1 MIRIIL
7 IEDDDEL
14 RKGMQEYLEL
24 SGFLVT
30 AVGKGIDFFNVI
42 LQQSFDVA
50 IVDLGLPDFT
60 GQQLIE
66 YLRRHSTTAVIVL
79 TASNNLG
86 TRIESYQL
94 GADLFMNK
102 PVDAGELIA
111 AVNSLASRRLVTL
124 PTVTTA
130 QQPAVW
136 IVQRSLWTLVSPCG
150 TAIKFTGKE
159 FKFIE
164 QLIMF
169 PSKTINRQQA
179 CIALYGR
186 NDDSAQAALLTL
198 IKRVRQRIAQSG
210 IQEQPIQTEH
220 GLGYRFTA
228 PFKIV

>member
-1 MIRIIL
+1 MTMIHIIL

-30 AVGKGIDFFNVI
+30 AVGKGIDFFSVI
-42 LQQSFDVA
+42 LQHSFDVA

-66 YLRRHSTTAVIVL
+66 YLRRHSSTAVIVL
-79 TASNNLG
+79 TASNSLS
-86 TRIESYQL
+86 TRVESYQL

-102 PVDAGELIA
+102 PVDARELIA
-111 AVNSLASRRLVTL
+111 AVNSLASRRLLSLSPV
-124 PTVTTA
+124 A

-136 IVQRSLWTLVSPCG
+136 TVQRSLWTLVSPCG
-150 TAIKFTGKE
+150 IAIKFTGKE
-159 FKFIE
+159 FKFID

-169 PSKTINRQQA
+169 PNETLHRQQV
-179 CIALYGR
+179 CIAIYGR
-186 NDDSAQAALLTL
+186 DDNSAQAALLTL

-210 IQEQPIQTEH
+210 SQEQPIQTEH
-220 GLGYRFTA
+220 GMGYRFTA